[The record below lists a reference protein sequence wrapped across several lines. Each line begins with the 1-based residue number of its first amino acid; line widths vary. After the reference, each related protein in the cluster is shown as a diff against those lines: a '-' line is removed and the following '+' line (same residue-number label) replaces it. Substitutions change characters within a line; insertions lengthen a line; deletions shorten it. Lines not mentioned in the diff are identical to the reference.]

1 MNTRK
6 IFGCGAHY
14 LLCAFAVMFA
24 LAFTALSLT
33 GCPSEPDLDTGT
45 GNGPDTIGGGGTGH
59 THTYATEWSFNAT
72 QHWHEC
78 TAGDGAKSAVA
89 SHTGD
94 PCNACGYSSTAT
106 SVTFSTVTADG
117 GASATTTALTLTFS
131 AAIAG
136 LSASDINLSGVT
148 GVTKGTL
155 SGAGPTYTLPI
166 SGFTA
171 GGTLSVAVAKTGYNI
186 SGSPKS
192 TAIYY
197 YTSSGG
203 GGGGPTTWT
212 AVSNSTFSDYTING
226 IAYGGGKW
234 VAVSSKT
241 PVGNKIAYS
250 DDGETWT
257 DVSDS
262 KFGVSAIYAIAY
274 GNGMFVAGGDTGTMA
289 TSTDG
294 ATWTAVTYTSSTFW
308 RYFDTSSSTGK
319 TASIYAIAYGN
330 GKFVAVG
337 SGGQMAYSTD
347 GATWTAIT
355 GMNSPFGT
363 DISIYGIAYGGG
375 TFVAVGTSGKMATS
389 SDGVTWTAISG
400 ANSTFS
406 VTQINAI
413 AYGSAGNAGGKFVAV
428 GNYGRMATSTN
439 GASWTS
445 VSSTNSTFGSASN
458 QSNIYGI
465 AYGNGMFVA
474 GGEYGKMAYSTDGAT
489 WTAVSVSTFPNNYS
503 GDINAIVYGNNKFV
517 AVGSGGKMAYA
528 DWPEDD

>member
-1 MNTRK
+1 MKTRRT
-6 IFGCGAHY
+6 ILYGTQNLF
-14 LLCAFAVMFA
+14 CAFAVILAIA
-24 LAFTALSLT
+24 LALALATTACDDGS
-33 GCPSEPDLDTGT
+33 
-45 GNGPDTIGGGGTGH
+45 TGH
-59 THTYATEWSFNAT
+59 THEYSTTWSFDAT

-78 TAGDGAKSAVA
+78 TANDGAKIGAA
-89 SHTGD
+89 SHTGN
-94 PCNACGYSSTAT
+94 PCNVCGYNSTAT

-212 AVSNSTFSDYTING
+212 AVSNSTFDSNYIISG

-234 VAVSSKT
+234 VAGSYKT
-241 PVGNKIAYS
+241 SGGRKIAYS
-250 DDGETWT
+250 TDGTSWT
-257 DVSDS
+257 ESYS
-262 KFGVSAIYAIAY
+262 SGGQIYAIAY
-274 GNGMFVAGGDTGTMA
+274 GNNKFVAVGSNGNMA

-294 ATWTAVTYTSSTFW
+294 ATWTDVENTSTLWNHYSVSANKYTT
-308 RYFDTSSSTGK
+308 T
-319 TASIYAIAYGN
+319 SIYAIAYGN
-330 GKFVAVG
+330 GKFVA
-337 SGGQMAYSTD
+337 GGTDGAMATSTD
-347 GATWTAIT
+347 GTNWTAVS
-355 GMNSPFGT
+355 NSTFNSNDAYGT
-363 DISIYGIAYGGG
+363 ANIYGIAYGSAGNAGG

-389 SDGVTWTAISG
+389 SDGVTWTAVST
-400 ANSTFS
+400 STFS
-406 VTQINAI
+406 VTNINAI